1 MKKKLIKKHESGS
14 EVKSKQIKDSLKN
27 QNIRPVPILIT
38 KPRDKKKNVGIPK
51 MIGV

>member
-14 EVKSKQIKDSLKN
+14 EVKSGQIKE

-38 KPRDKKKNVGIPK
+38 KPRNNKKNIGIPK
-51 MIGV
+51 ITGV